1 MALKILAMRCTS
13 FMGHAG
19 HTLTRKCDLVSRP
32 QNSFLV
38 LRVDQMMFLPMPQNG
53 SGPVIINSTN
63 LKKMATSA
71 YLTFY
76 TLAGLYFRS

>member
-19 HTLTRKCDLVSRP
+19 HTLTRKFDLVSRP
-32 QNSFLV
+32 QKSFLV
-38 LRVDQMMFLPMPQNG
+38 LRVGQMMFLPMPQNG
-53 SGPVIINSTN
+53 LWPCYYKLNQ
-63 LKKMATSA
+63 LKKKMAIS
-71 YLTFY
+71 LY